1 MPLWPA
7 APVAPFPEI
16 VVERAT
22 SGSLDVGG
30 PLETALGRLELN
42 ATAFASRVRHPLQVI
57 DAGGT
62 TASGA
67 SAIRLVNA
75 TEATRTWGA
84 ELLGRLVRE
93 LGESSADGE
102 EAPALRVTGTYT
114 YLRSTGCDP
123 DAGANVCERREVP
136 LTPRHAAGVVAAV
149 EQHDRG
155 RVGLEVYYTGRQR
168 LDENPYRTES
178 QPYVVLGLL
187 GERAFETTAGT
198 ARVFVNLE
206 NLTNVRQTRYD
217 PLVLPVRGR
226 GGRWTT
232 DAWTELAG
240 FTMNGGVRFAF

>member
-1 MPLWPA
+1 M
-7 APVAPFPEI
+7 
-16 VVERAT
+16 VERAT

-30 PLETALGRLELN
+30 PLESALGHLELN
-42 ATAFASRVRHPLQVI
+42 ATAFGSRVRNPLQVI
-57 DAGGT
+57 DAGGS

-75 TEATRTWGA
+75 MEATRTWGV

-93 LGESSADGE
+93 LGATGADGE

-114 YLRSTGCDP
+114 YLRSTACDADA

-136 LTPRHAAGVVAAV
+136 LTPRHAAGVVAAI

-217 PLVLPVRGR
+217 PLVLPSRGR

-240 FTMNGGVRFAF
+240 FTVNGGVRFAF